1 MEGLEFLVRFNLYV
15 TYLTVLHV
23 SLAGSASRSDLEL
36 PAIERGSQRF
46 LEMANSE
53 SLQKLFSRIRF
64 HKHDDFPSLLQEKN
78 GTTVKIPPSE
88 ILSWQNSADS
98 WFAAH
103 GASGTF
109 ELANIWIILSEDG
122 GSITPMSPAYADPV
136 D

>member
-23 SLAGSASRSDLEL
+23 SLAGPASQLDLEL

-46 LEMANSE
+46 LEMGDSE
-53 SLQKLFSRIRF
+53 SLQKLFMVRF

-78 GTTVKIPPSE
+78 GTMVKIQPSE

-103 GASGTF
+103 GAS
-109 ELANIWIILSEDG
+109 
-122 GSITPMSPAYADPV
+122 
-136 D
+136 